1 MIDARGLLQSVAPDY
16 GATLHDVP
24 KGAQAVITI
33 VRPGGSKHTFHLA
46 LSFDAEQVSVR
57 ELPGHTV
64 LPGFCP
70 DRHING
76 DGSFCLGWGR
86 DNPSTITDE
95 AAARRWW
102 AAVYQ
107 FLTRQAGANA
117 RGVFPGTEHGR
128 AHGDAAVHQA
138 KAEQA
143 AERLG
148 PAFAERV
155 ADGKF
160 VVRKDLRPGQHRL
173 ELWRGA
179 ERIARVS
186 TRSKAL
192 VGGHTICP
200 CGATPER
207 DISDCDDHA
216 QALATFLLEYHAC
229 KVADKKYLDAC
240 AAAGHVCC
248 NTLQTCGLRQ
258 AVKRKQT
265 VAPTKGKPHGRCSKY
280 WRPPAKSKRPR

>member
-1 MIDARGLLQSVAPDY
+1 MVDARGLLQSVAPDY
-16 GATLHDVP
+16 GATLHAVP
-24 KGAQAVITI
+24 EGAQAVITV
-33 VRPGGSKHTFHLA
+33 VRPGGANHTFHLA
-46 LSFDAEQVSVR
+46 LSFDADQVSVR

-64 LPGFCP
+64 LPAFCP

-86 DNPSTITDE
+86 DNPRTITDE
-95 AAARRWW
+95 TTARRWW

-107 FLTRQAGANA
+107 FLTRQAGASA

-128 AHGDAAVHQA
+128 AHGDAAVRQA

-143 AERLG
+143 AARLST
-148 PAFAERV
+148 AFAECV
-155 ADGKF
+155 AAGKF
-160 VVRKDLRPGQHRL
+160 VVRQDPRPGQHRL
-173 ELWRGA
+173 ELCCGT

-192 VGGHTICP
+192 VGGRTICP

-216 QALATFLLEYHAC
+216 QALATFILEHHAC

-248 NTLQTCGLRQ
+248 DTLQACGLRQ
-258 AVKRKQT
+258 AIKRKQ
-265 VAPTKGKPHGRCSKY
+265 AEAIAKGKPHGRRSKY
-280 WRPPAKSKRPR
+280 WMPPAKSKRPR